1 MRHMFKAALILLP
14 VLLLSLAGCGS
25 SSSGNADPFTPG
37 SGEPTT
43 PTGAGTV
50 LSYNLTLSV
59 TPTAGTGTTVG
70 PNSTVIATATLTD
83 SQGNPVANQPIK
95 FESVEGPVTIDTAI
109 VNTDSN
115 GKAIN
120 FLRAGSSTTSA
131 VDVILK
137 ASSTV
142 NSQFVTSV
150 AIFKILRSET
160 NVIKFLTT
168 KNPTDPDGTLN
179 TLKVTLDAVP
189 LPSPPRMIL
198 QQVPFQ
204 ILDNN
209 GVPRSRVPVS
219 IRVYSDVNGNSPG
232 LPSGTVGECDVFL
245 DSPETTQ
252 LTVTTDDTGL
262 GIFNAGV
269 TLAVP
274 EMGSE
279 NSCSVIYKVEAPDLN
294 DAAATIFSYGG
305 FIATLENLQPIEPA
319 P

>member
-14 VLLLSLAGCGS
+14 VLLLSLTGCGS

-83 SQGNPVANQPIK
+83 SAGNPVANQPIK

-179 TLKVTLDAVP
+179 TLEVTLDAVE
-189 LPSPPRMIL
+189 LPSPPRTIL
-198 QQVPFQ
+198 QLVPFQ

-209 GVPRSRVPVS
+209 GVPRSRVPVTIS
-219 IRVYSDVNGNSPG
+219 VYSEIGDCP
-232 LPSGTVGECDVFL
+232 VFIH
-245 DSPETTQ
+245 SPETTQ
-252 LTVTTDDTGL
+252 FTVTTDDTGL

-269 TLAVP
+269 TVDVP
-274 EMGSE
+274 EIGSE
-279 NSCSVIYKVEAPDLN
+279 NACSVIYKAEATDLN
-294 DAAATIFSYGG
+294 DTAATIFSYGG
-305 FIATLENLQPIEPA
+305 FIAVLVNEKPQTTTN
-319 P
+319 

>member
-14 VLLLSLAGCGS
+14 VLLLSLTGCGS

-50 LSYNLTLSV
+50 LSYNLALSV
-59 TPTAGTGTTVG
+59 TPTSGTGTTVG
-70 PNSTVIATATLTD
+70 PNSIVIATATLTD

-95 FESVEGPVTIDTAI
+95 FESVEGPVTIDPAI

-150 AIFKILRSET
+150 AIFKIMRSET

-179 TLKVTLDAVP
+179 TLEVTLDAVE
-189 LPSPPRMIL
+189 LPSPPRTIL
-198 QQVPFQ
+198 QLVPFQ

-209 GVPRSRVPVS
+209 GVPRSRVPVTIS
-219 IRVYSDVNGNSPG
+219 VYSKIGDCP
-232 LPSGTVGECDVFL
+232 VFI

-252 LTVTTDDTGL
+252 FTVTTDDTGL

-269 TLAVP
+269 TVDVP
-274 EMGSE
+274 EIGSE
-279 NSCSVIYKVEAPDLN
+279 NACSVIYKAEATDLN

-305 FIATLENLQPIEPA
+305 FIAVLVNEKAQTTEQLNN
-319 P
+319 